1 MSLAGRG
8 RTTTGMVI
16 ATIFSYWR
24 HKLTPTVNVPK
35 PIVDFKTI
43 LRLTRAL
50 KNGQRAKKLTDS
62 AIYQCRSISSLSHFL
77 TLFDILSFQ
86 LSIIITTTTTENN
99 NNHCEVMN
107 LLPLNYSAMQ
117 NLRESI
123 KSLKDQIANILDVEK
138 KQLYTQRAQY
148 YLLRYFY
155 LILFA
160 SYLDEQVNLLDFIFV
175 FVGSFM
181 SDSIQLMRAFVCSRI
196 RIEESLKT
204 LRSG

>member
-1 MSLAGRG
+1 
-8 RTTTGMVI
+8 
-16 ATIFSYWR
+16 
-24 HKLTPTVNVPK
+24 
-35 PIVDFKTI
+35 
-43 LRLTRAL
+43 
-50 KNGQRAKKLTDS
+50 
-62 AIYQCRSISSLSHFL
+62 
-77 TLFDILSFQ
+77 
-86 LSIIITTTTTENN
+86 
-99 NNHCEVMN
+99 MN